1 MTGAETTNPRPAA
14 GLQGHL
20 NPRYAPFRKNLGTA
34 GLAAVEAGCCGQ
46 TRLSAYDLGCT
57 CRSCCWNGP
66 SRSGRCCCVVTAS
79 KAAPSATVK
88 VAATG

>member
-1 MTGAETTNPRPAA
+1 MTGAETTNPRASESA
-14 GLQGHL
+14 ICAVQ
-20 NPRYAPFRKNLGTA
+20 KTLGTA
-34 GLAAVEAGCCGQ
+34 GLAVVEAGCCGRV
-46 TRLSAYDLGCT
+46 RLSAYDLGCT